1 MMATKNWSTRAF
13 EWLLGLYPR
22 SYRDEYGR
30 EIAMLFADR
39 YRHAVTPG
47 ERALVWIDSLTGLAM
62 EAPKEHCRMFI
73 KDLGYAIRS
82 VRRQPL
88 FAATIILTLALGIG
102 ANSAIFSL
110 LNTVSMRSLPLA
122 NPGELYSVR
131 LDSAQ
136 PVPQRFS
143 WPVFERLRAATPGD
157 SLAAMGT
164 VAKLHARSEGAR
176 ELEAAGVQL
185 VSGEYFGVLKAPV
198 AMGRPL
204 MPADN
209 IKPGAHPVAV
219 ISHSYWQRRF
229 GGSGDVLSRSLALNS
244 VKFTI
249 VGVAAEGF
257 TGVWLEAPADAWIPL
272 AMQGEVRYSQNYSA
286 SNAKLSEPWMPQE
299 QVSWLSIVVR
309 TRDAAS
315 ATAAINQPFA
325 SALLARSESI
335 NDLELRKLFLQQRL
349 ALEPFSTGF
358 SRLRD
363 RFVNPLY
370 ILMGMAAV
378 VLLIACANAANLL
391 LARAVGRQRE
401 IALRLSLGAGRLRVV
416 QQLLTESMLLVIIA
430 GVVGL
435 LVSHWASTLLVQMA
449 IGSGDEPAPFRVE
462 TDARVLGFTMG
473 VSVLTTLLF
482 GLAPA
487 IRSTRAELADTLK
500 SGSRSIVGGD
510 GSGHAKALVVMQVA
524 FSLTLVSA
532 TGLLLRSF
540 QNLATVDL
548 GFEQKHILT
557 ADVSVKIAGSN
568 PEELHR
574 RMVERI
580 RQLPGV
586 QSASVAMCGVL
597 RGCRAINDG
606 YTVEGYQPAA
616 REEIAFL
623 VNFVGPDYFDAMG
636 MRLMEGRLIDRT
648 DTDKSPQVA
657 VVNEALARRYFGQ
670 KSAIGRRFGQ
680 SKRLNTQIAGVV
692 RDARVLSAREEAM
705 PSVFYPLSQVPGMAG
720 SVLEIR
726 TAGDPRLVIGAVRR
740 ALTEVAPEVPVG
752 RVTAMADQVS
762 STLGLER
769 LVVSLSSAFGS
780 LALGLAGFG
789 LFGILSFAVARR
801 APEFGIRIALGASSG
816 RVLWSVCRDALML
829 VLAGV
834 AIGLP
839 AVWFSSGA
847 IRKMLFGVSPHDWSV
862 FGVAG
867 LALFA
872 VAAAAALLPAWRASR
887 TDPLTA
893 LRMD

>member
-1 MMATKNWSTRAF
+1 MPSKEPSSRVF
-13 EWLLGLYPR
+13 ELLLKLYPR
-22 SYRDEYGR
+22 GYRDEYGR

-39 YRHAVTPG
+39 YRDASTTG
-47 ERALVWIDSLTGLAM
+47 ERALVWMDSLTGLAM
-62 EAPKEHCRMFI
+62 EAPKEHCRMI
-73 KDLGYAIRS
+73 VQDLRYAVRS
-82 VRRQPL
+82 ARRQPL
-88 FAATIILTLALGIG
+88 FAATIILTLSLGIG

-110 LNTVSMRSLPLA
+110 LNTVTLRTLPLS
-122 NPGELYSVR
+122 NPSELYAVR
-131 LDSAQ
+131 LDAPL

-143 WPVFERLRAATPGD
+143 WPMFDRLRAVMPGD
-157 SLAAMGT
+157 SVAAMGT
-164 VAKLHARSEGAR
+164 IARLHARPEGAK

-204 MPADN
+204 MPSDN
-209 IKPGAHPVAV
+209 VKPGAHPLVV

-229 GGSGDVLSRSLALNS
+229 GGSGDVLSKSLVLNG
-244 VKFTI
+244 VKFEI

-257 TGVWLEAPADAWIPL
+257 SGVWLEAPADAWIPL
-272 AMQGEVRYSQNYSA
+272 AMQRDVRYSQNYSA
-286 SNAKLSEPWMPQE
+286 NNAKQSEPWMPQE
-299 QVSWLSIVVR
+299 QISWLSIVVR
-309 TRDAAS
+309 TRDAAA
-315 ATAAINQPFA
+315 ATAAINQPLA
-325 SALLARSESI
+325 SALLAASESI
-335 NDLELRKLFLQQRL
+335 NDQESRKLFLQQRL
-349 ALEPFSTGF
+349 GLDPFGTGF

-370 ILMGMAAV
+370 ILMGMAAL

-401 IALRLSLGAGRLRVV
+401 IALRLSLGAGRLRLV
-416 QQLLTESMLLVIIA
+416 QQLLTESMLLVAVA
-430 GVVGL
+430 GAAGL
-435 LVSHWASTLLVQMA
+435 LVSHWASSLLVQMA
-449 IGSGDEPAPFRVE
+449 IGSGDGPIPFRVE

-473 VSVLTTLLF
+473 LAVLTTLLF

-487 IRSTRAELADTLK
+487 IRSTRSELADTLK
-500 SGSRSIVGGD
+500 SGSRSIMGGA
-510 GSGHAKALVVMQVA
+510 GSGHARALVVMQVA

-532 TGLLLRSF
+532 TGLLIRSF

-548 GFEQKHILT
+548 GFDQNHILT
-557 ADVSVKIAGSN
+557 ADVAVKLAGSN
-568 PEELHR
+568 VDELHR
-574 RMVERI
+574 RMLQRVRE
-580 RQLPGV
+580 LPAV

-623 VNFVGPDYFDAMG
+623 VNFVGSEYFDTMG
-636 MRLMEGRLIDRT
+636 MRLTQGRMIDRT
-648 DTDKSPQVA
+648 DTDKSAQVA
-657 VVNEALARRYFGQ
+657 VVNEALARRYYARTG
-670 KSAIGRRFGQ
+670 AIGRRFGQ
-680 SKRLNTQIAGVV
+680 SGRLNTQIVGVV
-692 RDARVLSAREEAM
+692 RDARVLSARDEAI
-705 PSVFYPLSQVPGMAG
+705 PAVFYPLSQVPGMAA

-726 TAGDPRLVIGAVRR
+726 TEGDPRLAIGAVRR
-740 ALTEVAPEVPVG
+740 ALNEVAPEVPVG

-816 RVLWSVCRDALML
+816 RVLWSVCREALMMVL
-829 VLAGV
+829 VGV
-834 AIGLP
+834 AIGFP
-839 AVWFSSGA
+839 AVWFSSDA

-862 FGVAG
+862 FGAAGVA
-867 LALFA
+867 LLA
-872 VAAAAALLPAWRASR
+872 VAAVAALLPAWRASR

-893 LRMD
+893 LRME